1 MYVRISRSR
10 FLSLSAAAFLSW
22 VAGASGARAQ
32 SGAGS
37 DPPEGLMKKMMEAVK
52 NNSYDD
58 FMIECDEKMRAALTK
73 QMFEGVASLMSTSL
87 QLGHKITYLGKVRR
101 AKGMVTYLWKLEP
114 PTLKEDTL
122 ISMTLKDKKV
132 AGFLLQ

>member
-10 FLSLSAAAFLSW
+10 FLSLSAATFLSW
-22 VAGASGARAQ
+22 MAGASGARAQ
-32 SGAGS
+32 SAAGS

-52 NNSYDD
+52 NHSYDD
-58 FMIECDEKMRAALTK
+58 FMIECDAGMRAALTK
-73 QMFEGVASLMSTSL
+73 QQFEGVASLMTTSL
-87 QLGHKITYLGKVRR
+87 QPGYKTTYLGKLRR
-101 AKGMVTYLWKLEP
+101 KGMVTHLWKLEP